1 MPREQFTD
9 PGTGTRTPAPAR
21 RGRRDAVLRCLR
33 ASGEPLGAA
42 EVAGRLGV
50 HLNTARFHLDA
61 LVTEELAVRGTAPRT
76 EPGRPKI
83 VYSAAEAGEDGSR
96 SFRLLADILVGAVAS
111 SADDPAAAATE
122 AGRAW
127 GGYLTEA
134 PAPTESVGAGEGQR
148 RLVENL
154 QSLGFVTEAAEE
166 DGETRIRLHNCPFL
180 EVARRRQDIVC
191 GIHLGL
197 MQGALETL
205 RAPLAVESLRPFD
218 SPGLCVATLRRAGP
232 SAGPAPGPA
241 GR

>member
-1 MPREQFTD
+1 MPRHQLTD
-9 PGTGTRTPAPAR
+9 PGTGTPAPAQ
-21 RGRRDAVLRCLR
+21 RGRRAAVLRCLR
-33 ASGEPLGAA
+33 SSGEPLGAA
-42 EVAGRLGV
+42 EVAERLGV

-61 LVTEELAVRGTAPRT
+61 LVAEELAVRGTAPRT

-83 VYSAAEAGEDGSR
+83 VYSAADAGDDGSR
-96 SFRLLADILVGAVAS
+96 SFRLLADILVGAVS
-111 SADDPAAAATE
+111 STAGDPAAAATD

-134 PAPTESVGAGEGQR
+134 PAPTEAVGAGEGQR

-154 QSLGFVTEAAEE
+154 ESMGFVTEAAEE
-166 DGETRIRLHNCPFL
+166 DGEPRIRLHHCPFL

-197 MQGALETL
+197 MQGTLETL
-205 RAPLAVESLRPFD
+205 RAPLAVESLEPFAAAN
-218 SPGLCVATLRRAGP
+218 LCVARLRHTGP
-232 SAGPAPGPA
+232 PPGA